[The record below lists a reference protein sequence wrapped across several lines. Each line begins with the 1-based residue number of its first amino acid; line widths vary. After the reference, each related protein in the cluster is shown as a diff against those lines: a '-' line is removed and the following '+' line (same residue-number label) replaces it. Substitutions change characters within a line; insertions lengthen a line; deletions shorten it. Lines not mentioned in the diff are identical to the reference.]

1 MHIISEAEGN
11 FPPLEAN
18 AKNCLP
24 TSSLPLALVLGSTK
38 LNPKSGFPVSHNPN
52 PILGA
57 IRQ

>member
-24 TSSLPLALVLGSTK
+24 TSSSPLALVLGSTK
-38 LNPKSGFPVSHNPN
+38 SGLPVSHNPN
-52 PILGA
+52 PILGV